1 MNNKVKNKNS
11 VITMILI
18 AAITIGVIACYPLI
32 KKEIFKTNEPL
43 LQNSWFLSD
52 LTITNHINYLETV
65 NKNKDKK
72 ISAFELFL
80 EDNKTTT
87 DKEYEEINN
96 ETKEDFKEYINS
108 MYSDGVK
115 FYNNFNEGII
125 DYYIFNKDTKVTLS
139 NIDSNNWI
147 ENILKD
153 DKLLS
158 TPYIVDFYET
168 YIVMSYDE
176 KGMVTLNYICGDEKT
191 TSRDDYLYSTV
202 NYNYVMNDES
212 YNYKPIKNTV
222 FIYGIKDINA
232 LTYLN
237 TDYLIYQM
245 DAEKIVYKYILI
257 AFVLVIILGCVTK
270 YEKVKDNYII
280 RKFLNVSLELNMII
294 GLICFI
300 TLVYLRSLI
309 IGTVNENI
317 ASNLSTNPVGFELSK
332 VLVILI
338 NFVAIFILLFIMFY
352 TVILIK
358 KIFKYKII
366 KYIKENSIIVRSII
380 RIFKYIKGIDLK
392 KKDERRLILIIF
404 INLVIVSAICALW
417 FLGIVA
423 MIVYTIILYI
433 VLNKYMNKIFNNYNK
448 LLEATVKISEGNLEY
463 EVNEDLEQFEP
474 FKRELYKVKEGYK
487 KALNDEVKSQKV
499 KGELISN
506 VSHDLKT
513 PLTSIINYTEL
524 LKDENLDY
532 ITRKEYI
539 YTLDRKSKRLKTL
552 IEDLFEVSKAERY
565 DVKLN
570 LSRVNII
577 YLLKQTLDEL
587 EDKIKESNLFIN
599 LNLQEEETILEIDQ
613 KRMIR
618 VFENLIVNIT
628 KYSLENTRV
637 YIDAVKEE
645 EQLFIIFK
653 NVSKEEIYFNE
664 EYLLERFV
672 RGDKSRNTEG
682 SGLGLA
688 IAKSFVELQGGNFE
702 IKVDGDLFKVIISF
716 NLK

>member
-1 MNNKVKNKNS
+1 MNNKLKNKNG
-11 VITMILI
+11 VISMILI
-18 AAITIGVIACYPLI
+18 AVITIGVIACYPLI
-32 KKEIFKTNEPL
+32 KKEIFKTDEPL
-43 LQNSWFLSD
+43 LQNRWFLSD

-72 ISAFELFL
+72 ISAFDLFL

-87 DKEYEEINN
+87 EKEYEEINN

-168 YIVMSYDE
+168 YIVMSYDDE
-176 KGMVTLNYICGDEKT
+176 GMVTLNYICGDEKT

-237 TDYLIYQM
+237 TEYLIYQM
-245 DAEKIVYKYILI
+245 DAEKIAYKYILI

-294 GLICFI
+294 GLIYFI
-300 TLVYLRSLI
+300 ALVYLRSLI

-317 ASNLSTNPVGFELSK
+317 ARNLSTNPVGFEISK
-332 VLVILI
+332 VIVILI
-338 NFVAIFILLFIMFY
+338 NFVAIFIVLFIMFY

-358 KIFKYKII
+358 KIFKTKII
-366 KYIKENSIIVRSII
+366 KYIKENSIIIRNII
-380 RIFKYIKGIDLK
+380 KIFKYIKGINLK
-392 KKDERRLILIIF
+392 NKGERRLLLIIF

-417 FLGIVA
+417 FFGIIA

-433 VLNKYMNKIFNNYNK
+433 LLNKYINKIFNNYNK

-463 EVNEDLEQFEP
+463 EINEDLEAFEP
-474 FKRELYKVKEGYK
+474 FKKELYKVKEGYK
-487 KALNDEVKSQKV
+487 KALNDEVKSQKI

-539 YTLDRKSKRLKTL
+539 YTLDRKSKRLKIL

-570 LSRVNII
+570 LSHVNII
-577 YLLKQTLDEL
+577 SLLKQTLDEL

-599 LNLQEEETILEIDQ
+599 LNLQEEEAILEIDQ

-645 EQLFIIFK
+645 EQVFIIFK
-653 NVSKEEIYFNE
+653 NVSKEEIDFNE

-716 NLK
+716 NFK